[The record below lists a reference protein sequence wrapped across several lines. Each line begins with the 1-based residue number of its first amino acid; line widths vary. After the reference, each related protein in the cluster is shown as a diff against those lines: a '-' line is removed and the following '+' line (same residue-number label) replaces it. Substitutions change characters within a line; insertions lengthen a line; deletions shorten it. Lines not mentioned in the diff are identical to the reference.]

1 MSMSQYNI
9 KKAVFF
15 GVSYGFLASIVTF
28 LAKLA
33 APHTTDSMIVF
44 FRFGVSVIYISIML
58 SMQSLRGKKI
68 VFKTSR
74 PGLHLLR
81 AFAAFSGQFTIFYA
95 LGFIPLADAN
105 LLMMTSSLFIP
116 ILGAIFLA
124 HKTSMK
130 NWWAIIIG
138 FIGVALILKPG
149 VEMFNP
155 ASLIGLASGLFV
167 AISLLGIHELGK
179 TEAPY
184 TIIFYY
190 FMLSF
195 IFSVIAVIFDW
206 QTPDFKTLLILIGV
220 GFVGALTQECSIRAL
235 INAPAKI
242 VAPLM
247 YSIIIFSG
255 LMDWIFWGHI
265 PDLLAIIGIILTC
278 AGSIFATIYGK
289 EKQKSVDADAMS
301 EF

>member
-1 MSMSQYNI
+1 MPISQYNI

-15 GVSYGFLASIVTF
+15 SVSYGFLASIVTL

-44 FRFGVSVIYISIML
+44 FRFGVSVVYISIML
-58 SMQSLRGKKI
+58 WIQHLRGKEI
-68 VFKTSR
+68 IFRTSR

-95 LGFIPLADAN
+95 LAFIPLADAN

-116 ILGAIFLA
+116 VLGAIFLA

-138 FIGVALILKPG
+138 FIGIALILKPG
-149 VEMFNP
+149 FEMIHP

-167 AISLLGIHELGK
+167 AISLLGVHELGK
-179 TEAPY
+179 SEAPY

-195 IFSVIAVIFDW
+195 IFSTIVVVFNW
-206 QTPDFKTLLILIGV
+206 HTPNLKTLLILIGI

-255 LMDWIFWGHI
+255 LMDWIFWKHI
-265 PDLLAIIGIILTC
+265 PDLLAFIGIILTC
-278 AGSIFATIYGK
+278 FGSIFATVYGK
-289 EKQKSVDADAMS
+289 EKNEEASIKP
-301 EF
+301 

>member
-1 MSMSQYNI
+1 VSQYDI

-15 GVSYGFLASIVTF
+15 GIGYGFFASIVTF

-44 FRFGVSVIYISIML
+44 FRFGVSVVYISIML
-58 SMQSLRGKKI
+58 WIQSLRGKKI
-68 VFKTSR
+68 VFKTAR

-81 AFAAFSGQFTIFYA
+81 AFAAFSGQFAIFYA

-116 ILGAIFLA
+116 VLGAIFLA

-130 NWWAIIIG
+130 NWWAIILG
-138 FIGVALILKPG
+138 FVGVALILRPG
-149 VEMFNP
+149 LELFHP

-167 AISLLGIHELGK
+167 AISLLGVHELGK
-179 TEAPY
+179 SEAPY

-195 IFSVIAVIFDW
+195 IFSIVVVIFNW
-206 QTPDFKTLLILIGV
+206 QTPDFKTLLLLVGI

-255 LMDWIFWGHI
+255 LMDWFFWKHI
-265 PDLLAIIGIILTC
+265 PDLLAFIGILLTC
-278 AGSIFATIYGK
+278 VGSIFATIYGK
-289 EKQKSVDADAMS
+289 EKNADDGLVNS
-301 EF
+301 